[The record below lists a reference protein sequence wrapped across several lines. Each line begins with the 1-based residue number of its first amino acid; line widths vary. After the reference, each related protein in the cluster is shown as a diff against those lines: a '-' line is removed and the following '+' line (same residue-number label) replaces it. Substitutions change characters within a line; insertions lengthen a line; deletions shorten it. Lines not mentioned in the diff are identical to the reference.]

1 MINASICARLAGMAF
16 FLISIPVQ
24 AVEPASQPNHTQPTE
39 VKNDNQPPEIKI
51 EKQPLEV
58 SAAGDPTNRVGSP
71 VLIVLTFKN
80 ISSSLQIITNASI
93 TIDASANSRFNGE
106 DACDLDGTGEITLK
120 PGEIYSQSC
129 RFPVVKKQQGND
141 KGVAQPETPAD
152 GGWIYPSWYD
162 RLFSANLRLSVNV
175 TLEKEAS
182 SGKRSPNFRFFPMV
196 PVQASEISIFIGGA
210 VGAMLLAIF
219 VWVERLLKNPRVR
232 ERWIRNL
239 FVTALT
245 GLRGALLS
253 AIALLLG
260 QTTQGIGSPVVLT
273 VTDFSGGVLIGL
285 FSYPLAAWISSTLKL
300 DGEFFGAASKEK
312 PGAIS

>member
-1 MINASICARLAGMAF
+1 MIKVSRCAGLVGMVI
-16 FLISIPVQ
+16 FLISIPAQ
-24 AVEPASQPNHTQPTE
+24 ALDPGDKQPLE
-39 VKNDNQPPEIKI
+39 VKN

-58 SAAGDPTNRVGSP
+58 SATGDPTNRVGSP
-71 VLIVLTFKN
+71 VLINLTFKN
-80 ISSSLQIITNASI
+80 ISSSQQIITNATI

-106 DACDLDGTGEITLK
+106 MSCNLDGFGEVELK
-120 PGEIYSQSC
+120 SGETYSQNC
-129 RFPVVKKQQGND
+129 RFPVIPKQRGTD
-141 KGVAQPETPAD
+141 EGAGRPASTD

-162 RLFSANLRLSVNV
+162 RLFSANLRLSVNL
-175 TLEKEAS
+175 TLQNTAS
-182 SGKRSPNFRFFPMV
+182 GDPQVSSANFRFFPMV

-219 VWVERLLKNPRVR
+219 VWVERLLQNPRVR